1 MTTVDDITLNAYL
14 DGELDEPGAREVEA
28 ALARDPVLQRRL
40 DGLVRAVA
48 LTRAA
53 LAPALHESVP
63 DRLAAIAT
71 APDSKPR
78 SAGAAVVSLAPRA
91 QRRWVVPAALAASL
105 LLAMVGGGI
114 GYEHYIS
121 SGRGLPRL
129 VAGDAWLDTVSNFHQ
144 VYARIYADEDRALV
158 DIAGDD
164 AERVGSFFSQ
174 RLARSLQVPDLSG
187 HGFALQGGRLVII
200 QAKPSAQIVY
210 VANNG
215 KTLTLSVLSA
225 GGGRDI
231 APRLERRRDANV
243 LHWRSGGTNY
253 ALVGDIETNLL
264 HAIATDIAPKLLG
277 A

>member
-1 MTTVDDITLNAYL
+1 MATVDDITLNAYL
-14 DGELDEPGAREVEA
+14 DGELDELGAHEVEA
-28 ALARDPVLQRRL
+28 ALARDPALQRRL
-40 DGLVRAVA
+40 DGLARTVA

-53 LAPALHESVP
+53 LAPALHEALP

-71 APDSKPR
+71 PRAPMPNA
-78 SAGAAVVSLAPRA
+78 AGATVVTLAPRA
-91 QRRWVVPAALAASL
+91 ARRWMVPAALAASL
-105 LLAMVGGGI
+105 LLAMVGGGV

-129 VAGDAWLDTVSNFHQ
+129 VAGDSWLDTVSNFHQ

-158 DIAGDD
+158 DISGDD
-164 AERVGSFFSQ
+164 AERVGAFFGQ
-174 RLARSLQVPDLSG
+174 RLARDLQVPDLAN
-187 HGFALQGGRLVII
+187 HGFSLQGGRLVMI
-200 QAKPSAQIVY
+200 QSKPSAQIVY
-210 VANNG
+210 VADNG

-225 GGGRDI
+225 AGGRDT

-253 ALVGDIETNLL
+253 ALVGDIEPGLMN
-264 HAIATDIAPKLLG
+264 AIAADIAPKLLG

>member
-1 MTTVDDITLNAYL
+1 MATVDDITLNAYL

-28 ALARDPVLQRRL
+28 ALAYDPALQRRL

-53 LAPALHESVP
+53 LTPALHEVVP
-63 DRLAAIAT
+63 DRLAAIGT
-71 APDSKPR
+71 APPLVS
-78 SAGAAVVSLAPRA
+78 SNAAIVTLTPRA

-105 LLAMVGGGI
+105 LLATIGGGI

-164 AERVGSFFSQ
+164 AEQVGTFFSQ
-174 RLARSLQVPDLSG
+174 RLSRNLQVPDLTS
-187 HGFALQGGRLVII
+187 HGFTLQGGRLVII
-200 QAKPSAQIVY
+200 QSKPSAQIVY

-225 GGGRDI
+225 GGGRDVL
-231 APRLERRRDANV
+231 PRLERRRDANV

-253 ALVGDIETNLL
+253 ALVGDIEASLL
-264 HAIATDIAPKLLG
+264 QAIAADIAPKLLG

>member
-1 MTTVDDITLNAYL
+1 MATVDDITLNAYL

-28 ALARDPVLQRRL
+28 ALARYPALQRRL
-40 DGLVRAVA
+40 DGLARAVA
-48 LTRAA
+48 LARAA
-53 LAPALHESVP
+53 LTPALHEALP

-71 APDSKPR
+71 APAAMPSP
-78 SAGAAVVSLAPRA
+78 AGANVVTLTPRA
-91 QRRWVVPAALAASL
+91 TRRWVVPAALAASL
-105 LLAMVGGGI
+105 VLTMVGGGI

-129 VAGDAWLDTVSNFHQ
+129 VAGDSWLDTVSNFHQ

-164 AERVGSFFSQ
+164 AERVGAFFGQ
-174 RLARSLQVPDLSG
+174 RLARNLQVPDLTG
-187 HGFALQGGRLVII
+187 HGFALQGGRLVLI
-200 QAKPSAQIVY
+200 QSKPSAQIVY
-210 VANNG
+210 VADNG
-215 KTLTLSVLSA
+215 KTLTLSILSVA
-225 GGGRDI
+225 GGRDQ

-253 ALVGDIETNLL
+253 ALVGDIEPGLMN
-264 HAIATDIAPKLLG
+264 AIAADIAPKLLG

>member
-1 MTTVDDITLNAYL
+1 MATVDDITLNAYL

-28 ALARDPVLQRRL
+28 ALARDPSLQQRL

-53 LAPALHESVP
+53 LAPALHEALP
-63 DRLAAIAT
+63 DRLTAIGT
-71 APDSKPR
+71 APPHVS
-78 SAGAAVVSLAPRA
+78 SHVAVVPLTPRA
-91 QRRWVVPAALAASL
+91 QRRWVVPTALAASL
-105 LLAMVGGGI
+105 LLAMVGGAI

-164 AERVGSFFSQ
+164 AERVGTFFSQ
-174 RLARSLQVPDLSG
+174 RLARNLQVPDLTG

-200 QAKPSAQIVY
+200 QSKPSAQIVY
-210 VANNG
+210 VADNG

-225 GGGRDI
+225 GGGRDVL
-231 APRLERRRDANV
+231 PRLERRRDANV

-253 ALVGDIETNLL
+253 ALVGDIETGLL
-264 HAIATDIAPKLLG
+264 HAIAADVAPKLLG